1 MNATDVGARIEEFV
15 RTQFAISPTDPG
27 FAGTAD
33 LFEGGYV
40 DSVGVAELLEFLREE
55 FGVELPESDLLSD
68 EFSTVD
74 GLAAIV
80 TRLRRDG

>member
-1 MNATDVGARIEEFV
+1 MNTADVGTRIDEFV
-15 RTQFAISPTDPG
+15 RTQFAISATDPG
-27 FAGTAD
+27 FARDAD

-55 FGVELPESDLLSD
+55 FGVELPETDLLSD

-80 TRLRRDG
+80 TRLRSNA